1 MTTMDEPIQQ
11 DNKPA
16 VVPHTLPTWDL
27 RTRMRLPLMLLGL
40 AAVIALALYFYLSGG
55 RYEETDDAYVQAA
68 QVVISADVAG
78 RVQEVAV
85 HDNQRVH
92 SGEVLFRLDD
102 APLRIALADANAQLA
117 TARLKVEMLKANYRQ
132 RLADLASAQD
142 TLTFQQTE
150 YDRQRRL
157 SASGIASQSQVD
169 QAAHALDDARAGLAA
184 VKQQLNAVVANLAGN
199 PDIAL
204 ERHPDVQQAQAL
216 VDRARL
222 NLSYAVVKA
231 PADGVV
237 TRVEELQVGN
247 HINAAAPVFALVS
260 DRDVWIEANFK
271 EDQLAHMRPGQ
282 TATVRIDSYPG
293 KDFEGRVASVSPGTG
308 SQFSVL
314 PAENATGNWVKV
326 VQRLPVRIE
335 LDRLDPA
342 FPLKGGLSADV
353 SVDTRHQRHLFGSAE
368 AGPVYASG
376 AGD

>member
-1 MTTMDEPIQQ
+1 MDEPTQ
-11 DNKPA
+11 DNKHTG
-16 VVPHTLPTWDL
+16 VSHTLPRKDL
-27 RTRMRLPLMLLGL
+27 RTRLRLPLMLLGL
-40 AAVIALALYFYLSGG
+40 AVVIGLALYFYLSGG

-68 QVVISADVAG
+68 QVAISADIAG
-78 RVQEVAV
+78 RVREVAV

-92 SGEVLFRLDD
+92 TGEVLFRLDD

-117 TARLKVEMLKANYRQ
+117 AARLKVDMLKANYRQ

-142 TLTFQQTE
+142 TLKYQQTE
-150 YDRQRRL
+150 YERQRRL

-169 QAAHALDDARAGLAA
+169 QALHALDDARARLAA

-216 VDRARL
+216 VDRAQL

-237 TRVEELQVGN
+237 TRVEELQVGS

-260 DRDVWIEANFK
+260 DKDVWIEANFK

-282 TATVRIDSYPG
+282 TAAVKIDSYPG
-293 KDFEGRVASVSPGTG
+293 RNFAGTVASVSPGTG

-335 LDRLDPA
+335 LDHLDPA

-368 AGPVYASG
+368 ASPVNASG